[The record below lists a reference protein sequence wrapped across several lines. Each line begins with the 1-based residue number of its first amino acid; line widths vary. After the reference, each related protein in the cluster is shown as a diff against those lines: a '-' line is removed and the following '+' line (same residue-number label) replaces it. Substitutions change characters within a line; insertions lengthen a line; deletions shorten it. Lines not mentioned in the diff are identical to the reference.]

1 MATTNSEDHTSR
13 QKLID
18 AAEKIM
24 CETGYAAVTTRRV
37 AAAAGLKP
45 QLVHYHFKSMD
56 ELFLALLRRVAIN
69 WLERQDEAA
78 KSDQPLRQM
87 WAILI
92 DARTRALLNE
102 FVALSNHKKV
112 IHCEMAKFASQFR
125 NGQIALIQE
134 LFNSHEGNT
143 FGLSARLSA
152 LLLHALASEI
162 LFEESFGL
170 CNGHDEARD
179 ILENLFLKF
188 DTGGNAEIDEIN
200 ALRNENAHLR
210 SLLMKLWMD

>member
-1 MATTNSEDHTSR
+1 MLYEVIT
-13 QKLID
+13 
-18 AAEKIM
+18 
-24 CETGYAAVTTRRV
+24 
-37 AAAAGLKP
+37 
-45 QLVHYHFKSMD
+45 
-56 ELFLALLRRVAIN
+56 
-69 WLERQDEAA
+69 
-78 KSDQPLRQM
+78 
-87 WAILI
+87 
-92 DARTRALLNE
+92 E

-179 ILENLFLKF
+179 ILRITSYNVCYTKL
-188 DTGGNAEIDEIN
+188 
-200 ALRNENAHLR
+200 LRVTSDGFTMTTLPANSAAN
-210 SLLMKLWMD
+210 SGFIVKIKG